1 MKSQNYLGIYI
12 SKDTATAV
20 CLDSH
25 GKSGNVVGCFTVT
38 AEEAEQ
44 ANIKTLAGL
53 IVRGCDERKL
63 KFSEAAVALDCSMF
77 MQHGVHSQFSD
88 TKQIASTVK
97 FDTEETLATDIADV
111 ALAFEIVSSDNNGSN
126 LNVFT
131 SQRKVMTEVLSA
143 LQEYNLD
150 PVSIEPDVSCL
161 SRFIRRKT
169 TASEPSQTETLF
181 AILSRKAGYLIAPP
195 RQSGDETHS
204 AATVRT
210 FLVGPAQDR
219 SSLLTREV
227 LVTTA
232 LLKNDDKPNSLKV
245 FDSSGKVNLEQLG
258 EKLGMETASLDLYE
272 ASDSPPQM
280 VRDCSNA
287 VEFAV
292 AYGAALTHSHK
303 GHCVNFR
310 DDFSPFQGKKVRLQQ
325 ALKFA
330 AVSVTIFL
338 AAVGLYFHTQLYST
352 NKDKGSLR
360 ARFAQEYSAVMLD
373 KLRDNVEMR
382 NAVRYLGETLRKVEN
397 TKQGLIADEK
407 SISSKLT
414 LVLAAFNKCAS
425 KTGLNV
431 KTITITTEDEIAIIG
446 DTPSRQNTTTFFEE
460 LRKSGL
466 DVVRPTFEL
475 KGGRDNFN
483 IIVAPGK

>member
-1 MKSQNYLGIYI
+1 VKSQNYLGICI

-20 CLDSH
+20 CIDSQ
-25 GKSGNVVGCFTVT
+25 GKDGNALGCFTVT
-38 AEEAEQ
+38 VEEPDQ
-44 ANIKTLAGL
+44 AGVKTLAGL
-53 IVRGCDERKL
+53 IVRGCDERRW
-63 KFSEAAVALDCSMF
+63 KFSEVAVALDCAMF
-77 MQHGVHSQFSD
+77 MQHSVHSQFSD
-88 TKQIASTVK
+88 PKQIASTVK

-111 ALAFEIVSSDNNGSN
+111 ALAFEVVSADETGSV

-131 SQRKVMTEVLSA
+131 SQRKVLTEVLTA

-150 PVSIEPDVSCL
+150 PVAIEPDVSCL
-161 SRFIRRKT
+161 SRFIGRKVT
-169 TASEPSQTETLF
+169 SGESAQGDPLF
-181 AILSRKAGYLIAPP
+181 AILSRKSGYLIANPP
-195 RQSGDETHS
+195 TTDEQKHS

-210 FLVGPAQDR
+210 FLVGASQDR
-219 SSLLTREV
+219 TRLLAREM

-232 LLKNDDKPNSLKV
+232 LLKEQDNAHCLRV
-245 FDSSGKVNLEQLG
+245 FDSVGNVDVQQIG
-258 EKLGMETASLDLYE
+258 EKLGIEAGTLDLTE
-272 ASDSPPQM
+272 ACGEQAQT
-280 VRDCSNA
+280 DCVNA
-287 VEFAV
+287 VEFAI
-292 AYGAALTHSHK
+292 ACGAALNHSQK

-338 AAVGLYFHTQLYST
+338 AAVGLYFHIQLYSAQKYKS
-352 NKDKGSLR
+352 NLR
-360 ARFAQEYSAVMLD
+360 AKFAQDYSAVMLD
-373 KLRDNVEMR
+373 KLRDNLGMR
-382 NAVRYLGETLRKVEN
+382 NAVRDLGAMLRKVEN

-414 LVLAAFNKCAS
+414 LVFAAFNKCAS

-431 KTITITTEDEIAIIG
+431 KSITITTDDEITIIG

-460 LRKSGL
+460 LRSSGL
-466 DVVRPTFEL
+466 DVVRPNFEL

>member
-1 MKSQNYLGIYI
+1 VKSQNYLGIYI

-20 CLDSH
+20 CIDSH
-25 GKSGNVVGCFTVT
+25 GKDGKVVGCFTVT
-38 AEEAEQ
+38 AEESEQ
-44 ANIKTLAGL
+44 ANIKNLAGL
-53 IVRGCDERKL
+53 IVRGCDERQL
-63 KFSEAAVALDCSMF
+63 KFSEVAVALDCSMF
-77 MQHGVHSQFSD
+77 MQHSVHSQFID
-88 TKQIASTVK
+88 LKQIASTVK

-111 ALAFEIVSSDNNGSN
+111 ALAFEILSSGENGSD

-131 SQRKVMTEVLSA
+131 SQRKVLSDVLTA

-150 PVSIEPDVSCL
+150 PVTIQPDVSCL
-161 SRFIRRKT
+161 SRFIERKI
-169 TASEPSQTETLF
+169 TAGESHRMESMF
-181 AILSRKAGYLIAPP
+181 AILSQKAGYLIVPP
-195 RQSGDETHS
+195 GQSGDETNS
-204 AATVRT
+204 GTTVRT
-210 FLVGPAQDR
+210 FLVGPSQDR
-219 SSLLTREV
+219 TSLLTREM

-232 LLKNDDKPNSLKV
+232 LLKDGDKSNYLNV
-245 FDSSGKVNLEQLG
+245 FDSADMVNLQQIG
-258 EKLGMETASLDLYE
+258 EKLGIEAAKLDLYE
-272 ASDSPPQM
+272 TSGIPSQTAA
-280 VRDCSNA
+280 DCANA

-292 AYGAALTHSHK
+292 AYGAAVTHSDK

-330 AVSVTIFL
+330 AVSMTIFL
-338 AAVGLYFHTQLYST
+338 AAVGLYFHTQLYSAK
-352 NKDKGSLR
+352 KDKSNLR
-360 ARFAQEYSAVMLD
+360 SKFAKDYSVVMLD

-382 NAVRYLGETLRKVEN
+382 NAVRYLGEMQRKVEN

-425 KTGLNV
+425 KTRLNV
-431 KTITITTEDEIAIIG
+431 KTITITTNDDIIITG

-460 LRKSGL
+460 LRSSGL
-466 DVVRPTFEL
+466 EILRPNFEL

-483 IIVAPGK
+483 IIIAPGK